1 MTIQEVIDEL
11 VGILNH
17 PDAWTDLVYQPCL
30 LNIEGR
36 WTTIREIT
44 PPVYAENGGIE
55 APVMIHS
62 ED

>member
-17 PDAWTDLVYQPCL
+17 PDADLDLGYEPCL

-36 WTTIREIT
+36 WTRIREIT
-44 PPVYAENGGIE
+44 PPVYAENGGIAE
-55 APVMIHS
+55 PLMIHS